1 MADLKIP
8 LHINMPEKKTV
19 DYDRDVKMFNQ
30 DDISDMMIDQ
40 ILMRRNQILMH
51 CNETEEA
58 FIFSR
63 IKPFI
68 DSISEIEI
76 SKEELVEAVLL
87 NRLKK
92 EAIKKYGYHVLSNDL
107 TTATAQMQYLR
118 DGYRKGYDAG
128 YNRAREECIQFMSQK
143 KLKEQENGKE
153 EN

>member
-40 ILMRRNQILMH
+40 ILMQRNQILMH

-63 IKPFI
+63 IKPFV

-128 YNRAREECIQFMSQK
+128 YNRAREECIQFMSQD
-143 KLKEQENGKE
+143 LKENSRWVI
-153 EN
+153 N

>member
-1 MADLKIP
+1 MVDLKAP

-30 DDISDMMIDQ
+30 DDISDMTI
-40 ILMRRNQILMH
+40 NQILMH

-63 IKPFI
+63 IKPFV

-107 TTATAQMQYLR
+107 TTATEQMQYLR
-118 DGYRKGYDAG
+118 DGYRKGYDSG
-128 YNRAREECIQFMSQK
+128 YNRAREECIQFMSQD
-143 KLKEQENGKE
+143 LKENSRWVI
-153 EN
+153 N

>member
-1 MADLKIP
+1 MVDLKTP

-30 DDISDMMIDQ
+30 DDISDMTI
-40 ILMRRNQILMH
+40 NQILMH

-63 IKPFI
+63 IKPFV

-92 EAIKKYGYHVLSNDL
+92 EAIKKFGYHILSNDL

-118 DGYRKGYDAG
+118 DGYQKGYDAG
-128 YNRAREECIQFMSQK
+128 YNRAREECIQFMSRD
-143 KLKEQENGKE
+143 LKENSR
-153 EN
+153 